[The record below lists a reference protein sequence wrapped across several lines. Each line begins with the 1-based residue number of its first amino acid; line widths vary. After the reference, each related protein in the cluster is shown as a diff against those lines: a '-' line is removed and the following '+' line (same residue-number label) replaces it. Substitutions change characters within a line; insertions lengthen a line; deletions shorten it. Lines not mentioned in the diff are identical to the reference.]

1 MLIPRAINFVKFK
14 IITSDIWNCQRRWHQ
29 KAFFQMNLQE
39 IDGDVPRFIWLKDI
53 KKPVVPSHIDISRF
67 TRISVEIIS
76 SPFILA
82 FTVVYHLQ
90 SKEGPIAEKLI
101 TDNNLITGTN
111 PKDAVLQIYEQ
122 GKQMLKEISMN

>member
-1 MLIPRAINFVKFK
+1 MSL
-14 IITSDIWNCQRRWHQ
+14 TSKSFLSNEPSR
-29 KAFFQMNLQE
+29 N
-39 IDGDVPRFIWLKDI
+39 GDVPRFIWLKVI
-53 KKPVVPSHIDISRF
+53 KKPIVPSHIDISRF

-122 GKQMLKEISMN
+122 GKQMLQEMSMN